1 MFVEVQLRTIA
12 MDFWASLEHK
22 LRYKK
27 NLNPKT
33 AEELAEE
40 LEACAE
46 ISAKLDAIGALS
58 GIVTQ
63 KCGVDLGLDVQLFSN
78 CKVMGKE
85 EQSYIPEGMT
95 DTMINIQYT
104 EKFSKVT
111 QNKGTE

>member
-1 MFVEVQLRTIA
+1 MMKVGLQSDNLMKVSPTFKDFV
-12 MDFWASLEHK
+12 AS
-22 LRYKK
+22 
-27 NLNPKT
+27 NP
-33 AEELAEE
+33 
-40 LEACAE
+40 E